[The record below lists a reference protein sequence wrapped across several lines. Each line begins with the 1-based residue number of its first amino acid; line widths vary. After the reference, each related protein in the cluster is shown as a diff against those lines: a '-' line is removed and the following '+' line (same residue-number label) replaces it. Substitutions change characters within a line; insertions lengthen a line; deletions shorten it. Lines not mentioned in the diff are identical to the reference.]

1 MQNHSTIR
9 AKITFSTVLL
19 KTKREKILILY
30 LAVLSTPSKKISTRI
45 YKNNM
50 HRNMGNMPKANYL
63 THIVLDNHLPQIE
76 MPLYHQSLKNVT
88 KNNNKPKKDIK
99 ESMTLNKSTKL
110 KMSMI
115 LLIERSWQKI
125 ECITV
130 ECSNQKPGSS
140 ISSMPKTMILIV
152 PSNYMEKVYLSMS
165 MT

>member
-1 MQNHSTIR
+1 
-9 AKITFSTVLL
+9 
-19 KTKREKILILY
+19 
-30 LAVLSTPSKKISTRI
+30 
-45 YKNNM
+45 
-50 HRNMGNMPKANYL
+50 
-63 THIVLDNHLPQIE
+63 

-140 ISSMPKTMILIV
+140 ISSMPKTIVLIV